1 MKKTFPTNRQRT
13 TIFQQILLHFA
24 PFLLQKNNHN
34 EKKSLEREDK
44 ETTDINDGGEQKS
57 RGEEEEEETQSKI
70 MSFTDRN
77 PLSLS
82 MPQHNLKQLTKQLER
97 DWNDEEEKRRR
108 EDAMRNEKSTHH
120 AEERGSRNSNNNFNN
135 IRGGGGNGGALR
147 IDNVLVEDRPKL
159 AYLTIEDLK
168 KKAKP
173 WREFFSTDYLR
184 KSYSVPRTKREAYA
198 RFDRNVYEYL
208 GNYRRCSWIIAL
220 ALLYKKPKAIAGGV
234 IILKLY
240 DVLQVLGQTV
250 AIQDSHKTVIQFF
263 LQVLIW
269 VVSIVTRVFASL
281 SMAVAVVFTILGLH
295 AILRRLDAPK
305 PTKRN
310 GKRISGV
317 VWETKSPRE
326 MNNAN
331 NRGGIGG
338 IIGSLINRNKTQRRT

>member
-1 MKKTFPTNRQRT
+1 
-13 TIFQQILLHFA
+13 
-24 PFLLQKNNHN
+24 
-34 EKKSLEREDK
+34 
-44 ETTDINDGGEQKS
+44 
-57 RGEEEEEETQSKI
+57 

-82 MPQHNLKQLTKQLER
+82 MPQNKLKALATELER
-97 DWNDEEEKRRR
+97 
-108 EDAMRNEKSTHH
+108 
-120 AEERGSRNSNNNFNN
+120 EERRMRESEDSMKRTTTTMTTSGERNNRNSNG
-135 IRGGGGNGGALR
+135 IRGIRGRGGGGGAFR
-147 IDNVLVEDRPKL
+147 IDNVTIDRNQPAKL
-159 AYLTIEDLK
+159 AFLTIEDLK
-168 KKAKP
+168 KKARP
-173 WREFFSTDYLR
+173 WREFFSTDHLR
-184 KSYSVPRTKREAYA
+184 KSYRVPRTREEVYV

-263 LQVLIW
+263 VQVLIW

-281 SMAVAVVFTILGLH
+281 SMAVAVVFTMLGLH
-295 AILRRLDAPK
+295 AILLRLDAPK
-305 PTKRN
+305 PTKS

>member
-1 MKKTFPTNRQRT
+1 
-13 TIFQQILLHFA
+13 
-24 PFLLQKNNHN
+24 
-34 EKKSLEREDK
+34 
-44 ETTDINDGGEQKS
+44 
-57 RGEEEEEETQSKI
+57 

-82 MPQHNLKQLTKQLER
+82 MPQNKLKALATELER
-97 DWNDEEEKRRR
+97 
-108 EDAMRNEKSTHH
+108 
-120 AEERGSRNSNNNFNN
+120 EERRMRESEDSMKRTTTTMTTSGERNNRNSNG
-135 IRGGGGNGGALR
+135 IRGIRGRGGGGGAFR
-147 IDNVLVEDRPKL
+147 IDNVTIDRNQPAKL
-159 AYLTIEDLK
+159 AFLTIEDLK
-168 KKAKP
+168 KKARP
-173 WREFFSTDYLR
+173 WREFFSTDHLR
-184 KSYSVPRTKREAYA
+184 KSYRVPRTREEVYV

-263 LQVLIW
+263 VQVLIW

-281 SMAVAVVFTILGLH
+281 SMAVAVVFTMLGLH
-295 AILRRLDAPK
+295 AILLRLDAPK
-305 PTKRN
+305 PTKS

-326 MNNAN
+326 MNNSN

>member
-1 MKKTFPTNRQRT
+1 
-13 TIFQQILLHFA
+13 
-24 PFLLQKNNHN
+24 
-34 EKKSLEREDK
+34 
-44 ETTDINDGGEQKS
+44 
-57 RGEEEEEETQSKI
+57 
-70 MSFTDRN
+70 
-77 PLSLS
+77 

-97 DWNDEEEKRRR
+97 DWNDEEEKRRS
-108 EDAMRNEKSTHH
+108 EKNEKSTRH

-135 IRGGGGNGGALR
+135 NSRGGGGNGGALR

>member
-1 MKKTFPTNRQRT
+1 MLK
-13 TIFQQILLHFA
+13 
-24 PFLLQKNNHN
+24 KNNQKTR
-34 EKKSLEREDK
+34 EKTSLERKRRQRDD
-44 ETTDINDGGEQKS
+44 DINDFYGEQKS
-57 RGEEEEEETQSKI
+57 RGEEEEEEEEEETHTNKI

-97 DWNDEEEKRRR
+97 DWNDEEEKRRS
-108 EDAMRNEKSTHH
+108 EKNEKSTHR

-135 IRGGGGNGGALR
+135 NSRGGGGNGGALR

-184 KSYSVPRTKREAYA
+184 KSYRVPRTKREAYA

>member
-1 MKKTFPTNRQRT
+1 MNEEKFCS
-13 TIFQQILLHFA
+13 
-24 PFLLQKNNHN
+24 KNNQKTR
-34 EKKSLEREDK
+34 EKTSLERKRRQRDD
-44 ETTDINDGGEQKS
+44 DINDFYGEQKS
-57 RGEEEEEETQSKI
+57 RGEEEEEEEEEETHTNKI

-97 DWNDEEEKRRR
+97 DWNDEEEKRRS
-108 EDAMRNEKSTHH
+108 EKNEKSTRH
-120 AEERGSRNSNNNFNN
+120 AEERGSRNSNNNFNTN
-135 IRGGGGNGGALR
+135 SRGGGGNGGALR

>member
-1 MKKTFPTNRQRT
+1 M
-13 TIFQQILLHFA
+13 
-24 PFLLQKNNHN
+24 LQKNNHN
-34 EKKSLEREDK
+34 EKKLLLK
-44 ETTDINDGGEQKS
+44 EKTKRRHDINDDGEQKS
-57 RGEEEEEETQSKI
+57 RGEEEEEEETQSKI

-97 DWNDEEEKRRR
+97 DWNDEEEKRRS
-108 EDAMRNEKSTHH
+108 EKNEKSNH
-120 AEERGSRNSNNNFNN
+120 AEERGSRNYYIANNNNN
-135 IRGGGGNGGALR
+135 RGGGGNGGALR

-159 AYLTIEDLK
+159 ASLTIEDLK

>member
-1 MKKTFPTNRQRT
+1 MLK
-13 TIFQQILLHFA
+13 
-24 PFLLQKNNHN
+24 KNNQKTR
-34 EKKSLEREDK
+34 EKTSLERKRRQRDD
-44 ETTDINDGGEQKS
+44 DINDFYGEQKS
-57 RGEEEEEETQSKI
+57 RGEEEEEETRSKI

-97 DWNDEEEKRRR
+97 DWNDEEEKRRC
-108 EDAMRNEKSTHH
+108 EKNEKSNH

-135 IRGGGGNGGALR
+135 NSRGGGGNGGALR

>member
-1 MKKTFPTNRQRT
+1 MLQKQPKNERKNFSKRKRRQR
-13 TIFQQILLHFA
+13 
-24 PFLLQKNNHN
+24 
-34 EKKSLEREDK
+34 DD
-44 ETTDINDGGEQKS
+44 DINDINGEQKS
-57 RGEEEEEETQSKI
+57 RGEEEEEEEEEETHTNKI

-97 DWNDEEEKRRR
+97 DWNDEEEKRRS
-108 EDAMRNEKSTHH
+108 EKNEKSTRH
-120 AEERGSRNSNNNFNN
+120 AEERGSRNSNNNFNTN

>member
-1 MKKTFPTNRQRT
+1 VLESLSP
-13 TIFQQILLHFA
+13 
-24 PFLLQKNNHN
+24 
-34 EKKSLEREDK
+34 EKKGKRIEREHIKRARAQFEKRNK
-44 ETTDINDGGEQKS
+44 EIE
-57 RGEEEEEETQSKI
+57 RE

-82 MPQHNLKQLTKQLER
+82 MPQNKLKALATELER
-97 DWNDEEEKRRR
+97 
-108 EDAMRNEKSTHH
+108 
-120 AEERGSRNSNNNFNN
+120 EERRMRESEDSTMRTTTTTTSGERNNRNSNG
-135 IRGGGGNGGALR
+135 IRGIRGIGGGGGGGGGGGAFR
-147 IDNVLVEDRPKL
+147 IDNVTIDRNQPAKL
-159 AYLTIEDLK
+159 AFLTIEDLK
-168 KKAKP
+168 KKARP
-173 WREFFSTDYLR
+173 WREFFSTDHLR
-184 KSYSVPRTKREAYA
+184 KSYRVPRTREEVYV

-263 LQVLIW
+263 VQVLIW

-281 SMAVAVVFTILGLH
+281 SMAVAVVFTMLGLH
-295 AILRRLDAPK
+295 AILLRLDAPK
-305 PTKRN
+305 PTKS

>member
-1 MKKTFPTNRQRT
+1 MMSEGRKKKVFQRT
-13 TIFQQILLHFA
+13 LLLPFCSILFA
-24 PFLLQKNNHN
+24 PKKQPKKREKIPLLK
-34 EKKSLEREDK
+34 EKTKRRRDV
-44 ETTDINDGGEQKS
+44 NDDGEQKS
-57 RGEEEEEETQSKI
+57 RGEEEEEETRSKI

-97 DWNDEEEKRRR
+97 DWNDEEEKRRS
-108 EDAMRNEKSTHH
+108 EKNEKSTHR
-120 AEERGSRNSNNNFNN
+120 AEERGSRNSNNNFNTN
-135 IRGGGGNGGALR
+135 SRGGGGNGGALR

>member
-173 WREFFSTDYLR
+173 WREFFSTDYWR
-184 KSYSVPRTKREAYA
+184 K
-198 RFDRNVYEYL
+198 
-208 GNYRRCSWIIAL
+208 
-220 ALLYKKPKAIAGGV
+220 
-234 IILKLY
+234 
-240 DVLQVLGQTV
+240 
-250 AIQDSHKTVIQFF
+250 
-263 LQVLIW
+263 
-269 VVSIVTRVFASL
+269 
-281 SMAVAVVFTILGLH
+281 
-295 AILRRLDAPK
+295 
-305 PTKRN
+305 
-310 GKRISGV
+310 
-317 VWETKSPRE
+317 
-326 MNNAN
+326 
-331 NRGGIGG
+331 
-338 IIGSLINRNKTQRRT
+338 

>member
-1 MKKTFPTNRQRT
+1 MNEERTFPTN
-13 TIFQQILLHFA
+13 FA
-24 PFLLQKNNHN
+24 PFLN
-34 EKKSLEREDK
+34 EKTKRRH
-44 ETTDINDGGEQKS
+44 DINDDGEQKS
-57 RGEEEEEETQSKI
+57 RGEEEQEEQEQETQSKI

-97 DWNDEEEKRRR
+97 DWNDEEEKRRS
-108 EDAMRNEKSTHH
+108 EKNEKSTHH
-120 AEERGSRNSNNNFNN
+120 AEERGSRNSNNKFNN

>member
-1 MKKTFPTNRQRT
+1 M
-13 TIFQQILLHFA
+13 
-24 PFLLQKNNHN
+24 
-34 EKKSLEREDK
+34 
-44 ETTDINDGGEQKS
+44 
-57 RGEEEEEETQSKI
+57 
-70 MSFTDRN
+70 
-77 PLSLS
+77 
-82 MPQHNLKQLTKQLER
+82 KQLTKQLER
-97 DWNDEEEKRRR
+97 DWNDEEEKRRS
-108 EDAMRNEKSTHH
+108 EKNEKSTHR

>member
-1 MKKTFPTNRQRT
+1 MKKAFPINFAPRT
-13 TIFQQILLHFA
+13 T
-24 PFLLQKNNHN
+24 KR
-34 EKKSLEREDK
+34 EKKLLLK
-44 ETTDINDGGEQKS
+44 EKTKRRHDINDDGEQKS
-57 RGEEEEEETQSKI
+57 RGEEEEEETRSKI

-97 DWNDEEEKRRR
+97 DWNDEEEKRRS
-108 EDAMRNEKSTHH
+108 EKNEKSTHH
-120 AEERGSRNSNNNFNN
+120 AEERGSRNSNNNFNTN
-135 IRGGGGNGGALR
+135 SRGGGGNGGALR

>member
-1 MKKTFPTNRQRT
+1 
-13 TIFQQILLHFA
+13 
-24 PFLLQKNNHN
+24 
-34 EKKSLEREDK
+34 
-44 ETTDINDGGEQKS
+44 
-57 RGEEEEEETQSKI
+57 

-82 MPQHNLKQLTKQLER
+82 MPQNKLKALATELER
-97 DWNDEEEKRRR
+97 
-108 EDAMRNEKSTHH
+108 
-120 AEERGSRNSNNNFNN
+120 EERRMRESEDSMKRTTTTMTTSGERNNRNSNG
-135 IRGGGGNGGALR
+135 IRGIRGRGGGGGAFR
-147 IDNVLVEDRPKL
+147 IDNVTIDRNQPAKL
-159 AYLTIEDLK
+159 AFLTIEDLK
-168 KKAKP
+168 KKARP
-173 WREFFSTDYLR
+173 WREFFSTDHLR
-184 KSYSVPRTKREAYA
+184 KSYRVPRTREEVYV

-263 LQVLIW
+263 VQVLIW

-281 SMAVAVVFTILGLH
+281 SMAVAVVFTMLGLH
-295 AILRRLDAPK
+295 AILLRLDAPK
-305 PTKRN
+305 PTKS

-338 IIGSLINRNKTQRRT
+338 IIGSLINRNKTQQRT

>member
-1 MKKTFPTNRQRT
+1 
-13 TIFQQILLHFA
+13 
-24 PFLLQKNNHN
+24 
-34 EKKSLEREDK
+34 
-44 ETTDINDGGEQKS
+44 
-57 RGEEEEEETQSKI
+57 
-70 MSFTDRN
+70 
-77 PLSLS
+77 

-97 DWNDEEEKRRR
+97 DWNDEEEKRRS
-108 EDAMRNEKSTHH
+108 EKNEKSTRH
-120 AEERGSRNSNNNFNN
+120 AEERGSRNSNNNFNTN
-135 IRGGGGNGGALR
+135 SRGGGGNGGALR

>member
-1 MKKTFPTNRQRT
+1 
-13 TIFQQILLHFA
+13 
-24 PFLLQKNNHN
+24 
-34 EKKSLEREDK
+34 
-44 ETTDINDGGEQKS
+44 
-57 RGEEEEEETQSKI
+57 

-82 MPQHNLKQLTKQLER
+82 MPQNKLKALATELER
-97 DWNDEEEKRRR
+97 
-108 EDAMRNEKSTHH
+108 
-120 AEERGSRNSNNNFNN
+120 EERRMRESEDSMMRTTTSGERNNRNSNG
-135 IRGGGGNGGALR
+135 IRGIRGIGGGGGGGGAFR
-147 IDNVLVEDRPKL
+147 IDNVTIDRNQPAKL
-159 AYLTIEDLK
+159 AFLTIEDLK
-168 KKAKP
+168 KKARP
-173 WREFFSTDYLR
+173 WREFFSTDHLR
-184 KSYSVPRTKREAYA
+184 KSYRVPRSREEVYV

-263 LQVLIW
+263 VQVLIW

-281 SMAVAVVFTILGLH
+281 SMAVAVVFTMLGLH
-295 AILRRLDAPK
+295 AILLRLDAPK
-305 PTKRN
+305 PTKS

>member
-1 MKKTFPTNRQRT
+1 MLK
-13 TIFQQILLHFA
+13 
-24 PFLLQKNNHN
+24 KNNQKTR
-34 EKKSLEREDK
+34 EKTSLERKRRQRDD
-44 ETTDINDGGEQKS
+44 DINDFYGEQKS
-57 RGEEEEEETQSKI
+57 RGEEEEEEETHANKI

-97 DWNDEEEKRRR
+97 DWNDEEEKRRS
-108 EDAMRNEKSTHH
+108 EKNEKSTHR

-135 IRGGGGNGGALR
+135 NSRGGGGNGGALR

>member
-1 MKKTFPTNRQRT
+1 
-13 TIFQQILLHFA
+13 
-24 PFLLQKNNHN
+24 
-34 EKKSLEREDK
+34 
-44 ETTDINDGGEQKS
+44 
-57 RGEEEEEETQSKI
+57 

-82 MPQHNLKQLTKQLER
+82 MPQNKLKALATELER
-97 DWNDEEEKRRR
+97 
-108 EDAMRNEKSTHH
+108 
-120 AEERGSRNSNNNFNN
+120 EERRMRESEDSMMMRTTTTTTSGERNNRNSNG
-135 IRGGGGNGGALR
+135 IRGIRGIGGGRGGGGAFR
-147 IDNVLVEDRPKL
+147 IDNVTIDRNQPAKL
-159 AYLTIEDLK
+159 AFLTIEDLK
-168 KKAKP
+168 KKARP
-173 WREFFSTDYLR
+173 WREFFSTDHLR
-184 KSYSVPRTKREAYA
+184 KSYRVPRSREEVYV

-240 DVLQVLGQTV
+240 DLLQVLGQTV

-263 LQVLIW
+263 VQVLIW

-281 SMAVAVVFTILGLH
+281 SMAVAVVFTMLGLH
-295 AILRRLDAPK
+295 AILLRLDAPK
-305 PTKRN
+305 PTKS

>member
-1 MKKTFPTNRQRT
+1 MNEERTFPTN
-13 TIFQQILLHFA
+13 FA
-24 PFLLQKNNHN
+24 PFLN
-34 EKKSLEREDK
+34 EKTKRRH
-44 ETTDINDGGEQKS
+44 DINDDGEQKS
-57 RGEEEEEETQSKI
+57 RGEEEEEEEEEETQSKI

-97 DWNDEEEKRRR
+97 DWNDEEEKRRS
-108 EDAMRNEKSTHH
+108 EKNEKSTHR
-120 AEERGSRNSNNNFNN
+120 AEERGSRNSNNKFNN

>member
-1 MKKTFPTNRQRT
+1 MLK
-13 TIFQQILLHFA
+13 
-24 PFLLQKNNHN
+24 KNNQKTR
-34 EKKSLEREDK
+34 EKTSLERKRRQRDD
-44 ETTDINDGGEQKS
+44 DINDFYGEQKS
-57 RGEEEEEETQSKI
+57 RGEEEEEEEEETHTNKI

-97 DWNDEEEKRRR
+97 DWNDEEEKRRS
-108 EDAMRNEKSTHH
+108 EKNEKSTRH

-135 IRGGGGNGGALR
+135 NSRGGGGNGGALR

>member
-1 MKKTFPTNRQRT
+1 
-13 TIFQQILLHFA
+13 
-24 PFLLQKNNHN
+24 
-34 EKKSLEREDK
+34 
-44 ETTDINDGGEQKS
+44 
-57 RGEEEEEETQSKI
+57 

-82 MPQHNLKQLTKQLER
+82 MPQNKLKALATELER
-97 DWNDEEEKRRR
+97 
-108 EDAMRNEKSTHH
+108 
-120 AEERGSRNSNNNFNN
+120 EERRMRESEDSMMRTTTSGERNNRNSNG
-135 IRGGGGNGGALR
+135 IRGIRGIGGGGGGGGAFR
-147 IDNVLVEDRPKL
+147 IDNVTIDRNQPAKL
-159 AYLTIEDLK
+159 AFLTIEDLK
-168 KKAKP
+168 KKARP
-173 WREFFSTDYLR
+173 WREFFSTDHLR
-184 KSYSVPRTKREAYA
+184 KSYRVPRSREEVYV

-263 LQVLIW
+263 VQVLIW

-281 SMAVAVVFTILGLH
+281 SMAVAVVFTMLGLH
-295 AILRRLDAPK
+295 AILLRLDAPK
-305 PTKRN
+305 PTKS

-338 IIGSLINRNKTQRRT
+338 IIGSLINRNKTQQRT

>member
-1 MKKTFPTNRQRT
+1 
-13 TIFQQILLHFA
+13 
-24 PFLLQKNNHN
+24 
-34 EKKSLEREDK
+34 
-44 ETTDINDGGEQKS
+44 
-57 RGEEEEEETQSKI
+57 

-82 MPQHNLKQLTKQLER
+82 MPQNKLKALATELER
-97 DWNDEEEKRRR
+97 
-108 EDAMRNEKSTHH
+108 
-120 AEERGSRNSNNNFNN
+120 EERRMRESEDSMKRTTTTMTTSGERNNRNSNG
-135 IRGGGGNGGALR
+135 IRGIRGRGGGAFR
-147 IDNVLVEDRPKL
+147 IDNVTIDRNQPAKL
-159 AYLTIEDLK
+159 AFLTIEDLK
-168 KKAKP
+168 KKARP
-173 WREFFSTDYLR
+173 WREFFSTDHLR
-184 KSYSVPRTKREAYA
+184 KSYRVPRTREEVYV

-263 LQVLIW
+263 VQVLIW

-281 SMAVAVVFTILGLH
+281 SMAVAVVFTMLGLH
-295 AILRRLDAPK
+295 AILLRLDAPK
-305 PTKRN
+305 PTKS

-338 IIGSLINRNKTQRRT
+338 IIGSLINRNKTQQRT

>member
-1 MKKTFPTNRQRT
+1 MRKTFPTN
-13 TIFQQILLHFA
+13 FA
-24 PFLLQKNNHN
+24 PFCSIFAPKIFAPKTTSR
-34 EKKSLEREDK
+34 EKISRKRRQRDD
-44 ETTDINDGGEQKS
+44 DINDDGEQAA
-57 RGEEEEEETQSKI
+57 EEKKKKKRSKI

-82 MPQHNLKQLTKQLER
+82 MPQHKLKQLTKQLER
-97 DWNDEEEKRRR
+97 DWNDEEEKRKR
-108 EDAMRNEKSTHH
+108 EDVMRNEKSNPL
-120 AEERGSRNSNNNFNN
+120 AEERGSRNYYYGANNNNNN
-135 IRGGGGNGGALR
+135 IRGGGGNGALR

-184 KSYSVPRTKREAYA
+184 KSYSVPRTKRETYA

>member
-1 MKKTFPTNRQRT
+1 MKKILLKKQPKNERKNFSKRKRRQR
-13 TIFQQILLHFA
+13 
-24 PFLLQKNNHN
+24 
-34 EKKSLEREDK
+34 DD
-44 ETTDINDGGEQKS
+44 DINDINGEQKS
-57 RGEEEEEETQSKI
+57 RGEEEEEEEEEETRNNKI

-97 DWNDEEEKRRR
+97 DWNDEEEKRRS
-108 EDAMRNEKSTHH
+108 EKNEKSTRH

-135 IRGGGGNGGALR
+135 NSRGGGGNGGALR

>member
-1 MKKTFPTNRQRT
+1 
-13 TIFQQILLHFA
+13 
-24 PFLLQKNNHN
+24 
-34 EKKSLEREDK
+34 
-44 ETTDINDGGEQKS
+44 
-57 RGEEEEEETQSKI
+57 
-70 MSFTDRN
+70 
-77 PLSLS
+77 

-97 DWNDEEEKRRR
+97 DWNDEEEKRRS
-108 EDAMRNEKSTHH
+108 EKNEKSTHR
-120 AEERGSRNSNNNFNN
+120 AEERGSRNSNNNFNTN

>member
-1 MKKTFPTNRQRT
+1 
-13 TIFQQILLHFA
+13 
-24 PFLLQKNNHN
+24 
-34 EKKSLEREDK
+34 
-44 ETTDINDGGEQKS
+44 
-57 RGEEEEEETQSKI
+57 

-82 MPQHNLKQLTKQLER
+82 MPQNKLKALATELER
-97 DWNDEEEKRRR
+97 
-108 EDAMRNEKSTHH
+108 
-120 AEERGSRNSNNNFNN
+120 EERRMRESEDSMMRTTTSGERNNRNSNG
-135 IRGGGGNGGALR
+135 IRGIRGIGGGGGGGGAFR
-147 IDNVLVEDRPKL
+147 IDNVTIDRNQPAKL
-159 AYLTIEDLK
+159 AFLTIEDLK
-168 KKAKP
+168 KKARP
-173 WREFFSTDYLR
+173 WREFFSTDHLR
-184 KSYSVPRTKREAYA
+184 KSYRVPRTREEVYI

-263 LQVLIW
+263 VQVLIW

-281 SMAVAVVFTILGLH
+281 SMAVAVVFTMLGLH
-295 AILRRLDAPK
+295 AILLRLDAPK
-305 PTKRN
+305 PTKS

>member
-1 MKKTFPTNRQRT
+1 MT
-13 TIFQQILLHFA
+13 TSGER
-24 PFLLQKNNHN
+24 NN
-34 EKKSLEREDK
+34 
-44 ETTDINDGGEQKS
+44 
-57 RGEEEEEETQSKI
+57 
-70 MSFTDRN
+70 
-77 PLSLS
+77 
-82 MPQHNLKQLTKQLER
+82 
-97 DWNDEEEKRRR
+97 
-108 EDAMRNEKSTHH
+108 
-120 AEERGSRNSNNNFNN
+120 RNSNG
-135 IRGGGGNGGALR
+135 IRGIRGRGGGGGAFR
-147 IDNVLVEDRPKL
+147 IDNVTIDRNQPAKL
-159 AYLTIEDLK
+159 AFLTIEDLK
-168 KKAKP
+168 KKARP
-173 WREFFSTDYLR
+173 WREFFSTDHLR
-184 KSYSVPRTKREAYA
+184 KSYRVPRTREEVYV

-263 LQVLIW
+263 VQVLIW

-281 SMAVAVVFTILGLH
+281 SMAVAVVFTMLGLH
-295 AILRRLDAPK
+295 AILLRLDAPK
-305 PTKRN
+305 PTKS

-338 IIGSLINRNKTQRRT
+338 IIGSLINRNKTQQRT

>member
-1 MKKTFPTNRQRT
+1 
-13 TIFQQILLHFA
+13 
-24 PFLLQKNNHN
+24 
-34 EKKSLEREDK
+34 
-44 ETTDINDGGEQKS
+44 
-57 RGEEEEEETQSKI
+57 

-82 MPQHNLKQLTKQLER
+82 MPQNKLKALATELER
-97 DWNDEEEKRRR
+97 
-108 EDAMRNEKSTHH
+108 
-120 AEERGSRNSNNNFNN
+120 EERRTRESEDSMMRTTTTTTTTTTSGERNNRNSNG
-135 IRGGGGNGGALR
+135 IRGIRGIGGGRGGGGAFR
-147 IDNVLVEDRPKL
+147 IDNVTIDRNQPAKL
-159 AYLTIEDLK
+159 AFLTIEDLK
-168 KKAKP
+168 KKARP
-173 WREFFSTDYLR
+173 WREFFSTDHLR
-184 KSYSVPRTKREAYA
+184 KSYRVPRSREEVYV

-240 DVLQVLGQTV
+240 DLLQVLGQTV

-263 LQVLIW
+263 VQVLIW

-281 SMAVAVVFTILGLH
+281 SMAVAVVFTMLGLH
-295 AILRRLDAPK
+295 AILLRLDAPK
-305 PTKRN
+305 PTKS

-331 NRGGIGG
+331 NRGGIGR
-338 IIGSLINRNKTQRRT
+338 IIGSLINRNKAQWRT

>member
-1 MKKTFPTNRQRT
+1 MLK
-13 TIFQQILLHFA
+13 
-24 PFLLQKNNHN
+24 KNNQKTR
-34 EKKSLEREDK
+34 EKTSLERKRRQRDD
-44 ETTDINDGGEQKS
+44 DINDFYGEQKS
-57 RGEEEEEETQSKI
+57 RGEEEEEEEEEETHTNKI

-97 DWNDEEEKRRR
+97 DWNDEEEKRRS
-108 EDAMRNEKSTHH
+108 EKNEKSTHH

>member
-1 MKKTFPTNRQRT
+1 
-13 TIFQQILLHFA
+13 
-24 PFLLQKNNHN
+24 
-34 EKKSLEREDK
+34 
-44 ETTDINDGGEQKS
+44 
-57 RGEEEEEETQSKI
+57 

-82 MPQHNLKQLTKQLER
+82 MPQNKLKALATELER
-97 DWNDEEEKRRR
+97 
-108 EDAMRNEKSTHH
+108 
-120 AEERGSRNSNNNFNN
+120 EERRMRESEDSMKRTTTTMTTSGERNNRNSDG
-135 IRGGGGNGGALR
+135 IRGIRGRGGGGGAFR
-147 IDNVLVEDRPKL
+147 IDNVTIDRNQPAKL
-159 AYLTIEDLK
+159 AFLTIEDLK
-168 KKAKP
+168 KKARP
-173 WREFFSTDYLR
+173 WREFFSTDHLR
-184 KSYSVPRTKREAYA
+184 KSYRVPRTREEVYV

-263 LQVLIW
+263 VQVLIW

-281 SMAVAVVFTILGLH
+281 SMAVAVVFTMLGLH
-295 AILRRLDAPK
+295 AILLRLDAPK
-305 PTKRN
+305 PTKS

-338 IIGSLINRNKTQRRT
+338 IIGSLINRNKTQQRT

>member
-1 MKKTFPTNRQRT
+1 
-13 TIFQQILLHFA
+13 
-24 PFLLQKNNHN
+24 
-34 EKKSLEREDK
+34 
-44 ETTDINDGGEQKS
+44 
-57 RGEEEEEETQSKI
+57 

-82 MPQHNLKQLTKQLER
+82 MPQNKLKALATELER
-97 DWNDEEEKRRR
+97 
-108 EDAMRNEKSTHH
+108 
-120 AEERGSRNSNNNFNN
+120 EERRMRESEDSMMMRTTTTTTSGERNNRNSNG
-135 IRGGGGNGGALR
+135 IRGIRGIGGGGGGGGGGGAFR
-147 IDNVLVEDRPKL
+147 IDNVTIDRNQPAKL
-159 AYLTIEDLK
+159 AFLTIEDLK
-168 KKAKP
+168 KKARP
-173 WREFFSTDYLR
+173 WREFFSTDHLR
-184 KSYSVPRTKREAYA
+184 KSYRVPRTREEVYV

-263 LQVLIW
+263 VQVLIW

-281 SMAVAVVFTILGLH
+281 SMAVAVVFTMLGLH
-295 AILRRLDAPK
+295 AILLRLDAPK
-305 PTKRN
+305 PTKS

>member
-1 MKKTFPTNRQRT
+1 MNEERTFPTN
-13 TIFQQILLHFA
+13 FA
-24 PFLLQKNNHN
+24 PFLN
-34 EKKSLEREDK
+34 EKTKRRH
-44 ETTDINDGGEQKS
+44 DINDDGEQKS
-57 RGEEEEEETQSKI
+57 RGEEEQEEQEQETQSKI

-97 DWNDEEEKRRR
+97 DWNDEEEKRRS
-108 EDAMRNEKSTHH
+108 EKNEKSTHR
-120 AEERGSRNSNNNFNN
+120 AEERGSRNSNNKFNN

>member
-1 MKKTFPTNRQRT
+1 MKKILLKKQPKNERKNFSKRKRRQR
-13 TIFQQILLHFA
+13 
-24 PFLLQKNNHN
+24 
-34 EKKSLEREDK
+34 DD
-44 ETTDINDGGEQKS
+44 DINDINGEQKS
-57 RGEEEEEETQSKI
+57 RGEEEEEEEEEETRNNKI

-97 DWNDEEEKRRR
+97 DWNDEEEKRRS
-108 EDAMRNEKSTHH
+108 EKNEKSTHR
-120 AEERGSRNSNNNFNN
+120 AEERGSRNSNNNFNTN
-135 IRGGGGNGGALR
+135 SRGGGGNGGALR

>member
-1 MKKTFPTNRQRT
+1 MLK
-13 TIFQQILLHFA
+13 
-24 PFLLQKNNHN
+24 KNNQKTR
-34 EKKSLEREDK
+34 EKTSLERKRRQRDD
-44 ETTDINDGGEQKS
+44 DINDFYGEQKS
-57 RGEEEEEETQSKI
+57 RGEEEEEEEEEETHTNKI

-97 DWNDEEEKRRR
+97 DWNDEEEKRRS
-108 EDAMRNEKSTHH
+108 EKNEKSTHH
-120 AEERGSRNSNNNFNN
+120 AEERGSRNSNNNFNNN

>member
-1 MKKTFPTNRQRT
+1 MNEERTFPTN
-13 TIFQQILLHFA
+13 FA
-24 PFLLQKNNHN
+24 PFLN
-34 EKKSLEREDK
+34 EKTKRRH
-44 ETTDINDGGEQKS
+44 DIKDDGEQKS
-57 RGEEEEEETQSKI
+57 RGEEEEEEEEEETHTNKI

-97 DWNDEEEKRRR
+97 DWNDEEEKRRS
-108 EDAMRNEKSTHH
+108 EKNEKSTHR
-120 AEERGSRNSNNNFNN
+120 AEERGSRNSNNKFNN